1 MLTSVELQASD
12 LAHDIVLGK
21 RVKDHANKAKE
32 HWQLLSKQTNHIG
45 NRPNMELLWTYRYHV
60 SNLKHSS
67 LEKSAVRQNK
77 VYKNVEKNANHWS
90 NLTFSENI
98 SIHKNKVIN
107 EILKGAGVCKQRG
120 SSDHRRKKNIEGHR
134 VPPYKKTITKTGDIS
149 VQKDKKRSRC

>member
-1 MLTSVELQASD
+1 MLTSVEHQASD

-77 VYKNVEKNANHWS
+77 VYKNVEKKM
-90 NLTFSENI
+90 LIIDQILLLVNI
-98 SIHKNKVIN
+98 FPSAKIRLLMKF
-107 EILKGAGVCKQRG
+107 
-120 SSDHRRKKNIEGHR
+120 
-134 VPPYKKTITKTGDIS
+134 
-149 VQKDKKRSRC
+149 